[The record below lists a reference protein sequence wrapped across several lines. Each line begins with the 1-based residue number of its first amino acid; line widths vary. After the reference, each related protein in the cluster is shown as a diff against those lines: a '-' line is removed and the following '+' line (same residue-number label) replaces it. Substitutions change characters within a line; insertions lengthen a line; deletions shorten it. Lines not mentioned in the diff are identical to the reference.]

1 MRVYDWDP
9 IRAAH
14 YGQRPH
20 RSHKQAGHM
29 TAPDQ
34 CCRSVRKFLPGR
46 RPHMTQSG
54 HESLRVSPLKQWI
67 ADDSLIEVELANV
80 RLAEVQHVA
89 QNFLIVFPQ
98 VIRLEVRSW
107 GPARKFSGQSG
118 DIKFTD
124 FKIGNTAHRTAF
136 P

>member
-1 MRVYDWDP
+1 M
-9 IRAAH
+9 
-14 YGQRPH
+14 
-20 RSHKQAGHM
+20 SFKQSFGECPLLA
-29 TAPDQ
+29 Q
-34 CCRSVRKFLPGR
+34 N
-46 RPHMTQSG
+46 G

-80 RLAEVQHVA
+80 RFAEVQHVA

-98 VIRLEVRSW
+98 AIRLDVRSW

-124 FKIGNTAHRTAF
+124 FKIGHTAHRTAF